1 MKWPTRL
8 FDFYLD
14 ASIHVALGVF
24 ALLKVTGILLHISV
38 DSHLAYYLFFG
49 TIACYNFIK
58 YGVEAQKYL
67 LVANRYHKNIQF
79 FSFAALA
86 VAIYHLYFLTWHTW
100 WAIAVVAFL
109 TALYALPVLPQAKNV
124 RSMGLL
130 KIMLVGLVWAG
141 STVIFPVLEASEPL
155 KWDVWIETCQ
165 RFLLVLVLLV
175 PFEIRDLKYD
185 APDLRTLPQR
195 VGFTRTKHWAALWI
209 VLLFFLT
216 FLKDQISI
224 QDAIGKVML
233 CLGLGGMLLLTKRN
247 QGKYFASF
255 WVEAIPLVW
264 WLVLLILQSYL

>member
-1 MKWPTRL
+1 MKWSNRL

-58 YGVEAQKYL
+58 YGVEAEKYL
-67 LVANRYHKNIQF
+67 MVANRYHKNIQF

-86 VAIYHLYFLTWHTW
+86 VALYHLYFLTWETW
-100 WAIAVVAFL
+100 CAIGVVSFL
-109 TALYALPVLPQAKNV
+109 TAVYALPVLPHAKNV

-141 STVIFPVLEASEPL
+141 STVVFPVLEASESL
-155 KWDVWIETCQ
+155 KWDTWIETCQ

-185 APDLRTLPQR
+185 DRNLRTLPQR
-195 VGFTRTKHWAALWI
+195 VGTVNTKRWGALWT
-209 VLLFFLT
+209 VLLFLLT
-216 FLKDQISI
+216 FLKDHISL
-224 QDAIGKVML
+224 DDVIGKGVL
-233 CLGLGGMLLLTKRN
+233 CLGLGGILLLTKRD

-264 WLVLLILQSYL
+264 WFVLLILQSYL